1 MKRVMLFGTFDI
13 LHEGH
18 LNLFKQA
25 KNYGDYLIVV
35 VARDSTVEDV
45 KQHKTLYNENQRLT
59 AVQKVVDL
67 AVLGNKDDKH
77 KVIEEHKP
85 DVICLGYDQKAFTET
100 LESELK
106 KRNLKAK
113 IIRLK
118 PFKEDIFKS
127 SKIKELR
134 Q

>member
-1 MKRVMLFGTFDI
+1 MLFGTFDI

-67 AVLGNKDDKH
+67 AVLGNKVDKN
-77 KVIEEHKP
+77 KVIEEYKP